1 MKQLFQA
8 TEYMHRNNI
17 CHRDLK
23 PDNIMIS
30 SYIQAIS
37 DANNNNDNNS
47 ISSTGEIEPIKI
59 KVIDLNV
66 AFEVTPE
73 KPRIQY
79 GTGLKEWSAP
89 ETRTQQFTDFK
100 IDSWTLGCVMY
111 FICTGKPPFQPNS
124 QIEITDD
131 DLFLQKLQSYQD
143 SPSFTDMVDFIRQLM
158 VVDVDNR
165 MTAAEALRH
174 PWLNASP
181 Y

>member
-1 MKQLFQA
+1 
-8 TEYMHRNNI
+8 MHRNNI

-30 SYIQAIS
+30 SYIEAIS
-37 DANNNNDNNS
+37 TANSNNDSNS
-47 ISSTGEIEPIKI
+47 PSSTGEIKPIKI

-89 ETRTQQFTDFK
+89 ETRTQQYTDFK

-124 QIEITDD
+124 QIEISDSS
-131 DLFLQKLQSYQD
+131 LFIEKLQSYQD
-143 SPSFTDMVDFIRQLM
+143 SPTFTDMVDFIRQLM
-158 VVDVDNR
+158 VVDVDSR
-165 MTAAEALRH
+165 MTAAEALSH
-174 PWLNASP
+174 PWLNA
-181 Y
+181 